1 MTRQILLAD
10 AGGTFTRLA
19 LANEAGAITEA
30 TVVESALF
38 ETFEEAARSFISD
51 TGATPTQIAIA
62 AAGPLNH
69 GVIELTNGP
78 RWRISARDLAAGF
91 GIDDVLLVN
100 DFAGLAASAPHMLAQ
115 HLTSVS
121 TGEADPA
128 GAIAV
133 IGPGTGLGVALL
145 APRGAGTWQVLPGE
159 GGHAG
164 LSPVNDRE
172 IAILF
177 QLIRRFGHVRA
188 EFVLSGT
195 GLEILWETIAALDGA
210 STGTRPTAGEI
221 SERARRG
228 TCAISTETV
237 SVFTGWLGGFAGDV
251 ALIAGAT
258 GGVYLAGGILPR
270 WGALFDTALFRRRFA
285 AKGSHRAMMERIPVN
300 LITDP
305 QACFNGLLALLKDA
319 A

>member
-1 MTRQILLAD
+1 MTRRILLAD

-19 LANEAGAITEA
+19 LADEAGAISEA
-30 TVVESALF
+30 TVLESALF
-38 ETFEEAARSFISD
+38 GTFEEAARSFLAD
-51 TGATPTQIAIA
+51 TGAAPTQIAIA
-62 AAGPLNH
+62 AAGPLAQ

-78 RWRISARDLAAGF
+78 GWSISARNLATAF
-91 GIDDVLLVN
+91 GVDDVLLVN
-100 DFAGLAASAPHMLAQ
+100 DFAGLAAGAPHLPAR
-115 HLTSVS
+115 HLTHIA

-177 QLIRRFGHVRA
+177 QMIRRFGHVRA
-188 EFVLSGT
+188 EFALSGS

-228 TCAISTETV
+228 SCSISAETV
-237 SVFTGWLGGFAGDV
+237 SIFTGWLGGFAGDI

-270 WGALFDTALFRRRFA
+270 WGTLFDTGLFRRRFVS
-285 AKGSHRAMMERIPVN
+285 KGTHRALMERIPVN

-305 QACFNGLLALLKDA
+305 QACFKGLLALLKDA

>member
-1 MTRQILLAD
+1 MTRRILLAD

-19 LANEAGAITEA
+19 IADDDGAISGSTI
-30 TVVESALF
+30 VESGMF
-38 ETFEEAARSFISD
+38 PTFEDAARSFISD
-51 TGATPTQIAIA
+51 IGEPPTHIAIA

-78 RWRISARDLAAGF
+78 RWRIAASETGTAF
-91 GIDDVLLVN
+91 GVSDVLLVN
-100 DFAGLAASAPHMLAQ
+100 DFAGLAAGAPHMAAESLVQIAP
-115 HLTSVS
+115 
-121 TGEADPA
+121 GDADPL

-133 IGPGTGLGVALL
+133 VGPGTGLGVALL
-145 APRGAGTWQVLPGE
+145 APRGDRRWQVLPGE

-177 QLIRRFGHVRA
+177 QMIRRFGHVRA

-195 GLEILWETIAALDGA
+195 GLEILWETIAALDGE
-210 STGTRPTAGEI
+210 TVGTRLTAGEI
-221 SERARRG
+221 SERARRK

-237 SVFTGWLGGFAGDV
+237 SIFTGWLGGFAGDV

-270 WGALFDTALFRRRFA
+270 WGALFDTALFRRRFIS
-285 AKGSHRAMMERIPVN
+285 KGSHRAMMERIPVQ

-305 QACFNGLLALLKDA
+305 QACFKGLLSLMKA
-319 A
+319 AT